1 MIKAAQLRLQT
12 FPAIPTLYH
21 TMENVWQLEE
31 PSYAAVWENLE
42 TIISPELSG
51 FLSQGF
57 PFKHLQVTVSQ
68 YPSLSAF
75 F

>member
-21 TMENVWQLEE
+21 TMENTLQLEE
-31 PSYAAVWENLE
+31 TSYAAVWGNLE
-42 TIISPELSG
+42 TLILLDLSG

-57 PFKHLQVTVSQ
+57 PFAHL
-68 YPSLSAF
+68 
-75 F
+75 